1 MNFGSFW
8 NDPFWRSHDDTMQL
22 TFEMKWMEAMQ
33 VLSTASVTP
42 VVSHN
47 RSELNSDIE
56 NRLVRWNL
64 QVLQTDVARFLGLSP
79 SQAVEAVELY
89 KQFWVLLARYPQ
101 MPLVPPAIVD
111 RIWHLHILDTRRYR
125 EDCLFLVG
133 QFVDHQPY
141 RGEIPESEKLED
153 AAMLTL
159 ALFDHYFGSEVRSQL
174 QAWQNLLSSSP
185 KTKSVNLDST
195 PPVAFDPMERGEC
208 YRLW

>member
-1 MNFGSFW
+1 
-8 NDPFWRSHDDTMQL
+8 MQL
-22 TFEMKWMEAMQ
+22 TFEMKRIEAMQ
-33 VLSTASVTP
+33 VLSTASVMP

-56 NRLVRWNL
+56 HRLARWNL
-64 QVLQTDVARFLGLSP
+64 QVLQTDVVRFLGLSS

-133 QFVDHQPY
+133 EFVDHQPH
-141 RGEIPESEKLED
+141 RGEISESGEVED
-153 AAMLTL
+153 AWTLTL
-159 ALFDHYFGSEVRSQL
+159 VLFEHCFGSKVRSQL
-174 QAWQNLLSSSP
+174 QAWQNILSSQPLAQPTNPHSP
-185 KTKSVNLDST
+185 Q
-195 PPVAFDPMERGEC
+195 PVMFDPTERGEC
-208 YRLW
+208 YRLC

>member
-1 MNFGSFW
+1 
-8 NDPFWRSHDDTMQL
+8 MQV
-22 TFEMKWMEAMQ
+22 TFEMKRIEAMQ

-42 VVSHN
+42 IVSQN
-47 RSELNSDIE
+47 RSECNSDIE
-56 NRLVRWNL
+56 NRLARWNP
-64 QVLQTDVARFLGLSP
+64 QTLQTDVAGFLGLSP
-79 SQAVEAVELY
+79 SQAMEVLELY

-101 MPLVPPAIVD
+101 MPLVPPAIID

-141 RGEIPESEKLED
+141 RGEIPDSGKLED

-159 ALFDHYFGSEVRSQL
+159 ALFDHYFGFKVRSQL
-174 QAWQNLLSSSP
+174 QAWQNILSSQPLVKPSHP
-185 KTKSVNLDST
+185 EST
-195 PPVAFDPMERGEC
+195 QSLVFDPMERGEC